1 MNRVRVLVVDDSP
14 TMRAI
19 IKQKLRSDPEIEV
32 VGEASDPYEAREAI
46 KAHSPD
52 VITLDI
58 EMPNMNGIDFL
69 EKIMRLRPTPVIMVS
84 TLKQNGAAATVEALS
99 LGAFDCVGKPANGDL
114 ANAFPNLVRKV
125 KLAARSPISK
135 RRSSNTAPKRDEN
148 FRPGRKIIA
157 IGSSTGG
164 VEALGEVLKDFPAN
178 CPPTVITQ
186 HMPES
191 FTASFAGRLNSICAP
206 EILEAKDGALLEV
219 GKVYIA
225 PGKIAHLEVKT
236 GENLYCRLTNAEPVS
251 GHKPSV
257 DVLFRSIAPLGSR
270 VVAAI
275 ITGMGQDGAEGLLQ
289 IRQAGGRTVG
299 QDEATSV
306 VYGMPR
312 VAHELGAVEK
322 QLPLSKIAAALLKL
336 SAADEEGR
344 LSA

>member
-19 IKQKLRSDPEIEV
+19 IKQKLRTDPEIEV
-32 VGEASDPYEAREAI
+32 VGEAGDPYEAREAI
-46 KAHSPD
+46 KAQSPD

-58 EMPNMNGIDFL
+58 EMPNMNGIEFL

-84 TLKQNGAAATVEALS
+84 TLTQNGASATVEALA
-99 LGAFDCVGKPANGDL
+99 LGAFDCVGKPTDGDI
-114 ANAFPNLVRKV
+114 ANAFPNLTRKV

-135 RRSSNTAPKRDEN
+135 RASVTAAPKPNAN
-148 FRPGRKIIA
+148 FQPGNKIIA

-164 VEALGEVLKDFPAN
+164 VEALGEVLKEFPEN

-191 FTASFAGRLNSICAP
+191 FTASFASRLNSICAP
-206 EILEAKDGALLEV
+206 TVLEAQNGLPLEV

-225 PGKIAHLEVKT
+225 PGKIAHLSVKLGDAMT
-236 GENLYCRLTNAEPVS
+236 CLLTDDGPVS

-257 DVLFRSIAPLGSR
+257 DVLFRSVAPLGSR

-275 ITGMGQDGAEGLLQ
+275 LTGMGRDGADGLLE
-289 IRQAGGRTVG
+289 IRKAGGRTVG

-312 VAHELGAVEK
+312 VAFEQGAIEQ
-322 QLPLSKIAAALLKL
+322 QLPLPKIASKLLAL
-336 SAADEEGR
+336 SNAGREGR
-344 LSA
+344 VSA

>member
-1 MNRVRVLVVDDSP
+1 
-14 TMRAI
+14 
-19 IKQKLRSDPEIEV
+19 
-32 VGEASDPYEAREAI
+32 
-46 KAHSPD
+46 
-52 VITLDI
+52 
-58 EMPNMNGIDFL
+58 MNGIDFL

-84 TLKQNGAAATVEALS
+84 TLTQNGASATIEALA
-99 LGAFDCVGKPANGDL
+99 LGAFDCVGKPTDGDL
-114 ANAFPNLVRKV
+114 ANAFPNLARKV

-135 RRSSNTAPKRDEN
+135 RRNASTVPQRDAN
-148 FRPGRKIIA
+148 YRPANKIIA

-191 FTASFAGRLNSICAP
+191 FTASFAGRLNSLCAP
-206 EILEAKDGALLEV
+206 EVLEAKDGAPLEV

-225 PGKIAHLEVKT
+225 PGRIAHLEVKI
-236 GENLYCRLTNAEPVS
+236 GEKLSCRLTHADLVS

-257 DVLFRSIAPLGSR
+257 DVLFRSVAPLGAR

-275 ITGMGQDGAEGLLQ
+275 LTGMGQDGAEGLLE
-289 IRQAGGRTVG
+289 IRNAGGRTVG

-312 VAHELGAVEK
+312 VAFELGAVEK
-322 QLPLSKIAAALLKL
+322 QLPLSKIASALLKL
-336 SAADEEGR
+336 SGAEDEGR
-344 LSA
+344 ISA